1 MDAPELLGAGEP
13 VLEPLVEPYQTRP
26 YSDKLS
32 TISAMASVPQ
42 ACPLIGPVAV
52 GAEDWPDHS
61 AEADSAA
68 STSTSKPTT
77 AASAYTTIGWEVEL
91 WWKITDGLLLL
102 HTNQLETLDPY
113 GGSPIK
119 SFLEVVCSHEGLVLL
134 HLHTAH
140 SNFPTDYFVYDC
152 NLRGDH
158 GPRVHRLPAIK
169 KPTLSRS
176 IGLRRTNDG
185 GYVAAN
191 LRQEL
196 DQEKL
201 LPKTYL
207 DCYYY
212 PSNKDDG
219 RWITREVEFLGVENL
234 LIQQDDCSAEEILF
248 GWRTDLII
256 PFDDDKHKALLW
268 VDFTRGILLCN
279 DLLSSGVS
287 GKIKLRFVPHP
298 LHLFP
303 EGDPRWE
310 HPHPYC
316 SVGCSNGKLKLI
328 SLPSVNN
335 YDACVVL
342 TWTLNWTDHKWKE
355 QKSTPLDYKRLLE
368 NSKAP
373 SHSSLPELLKLADNS
388 PCYPILSTHKSS
400 TILCLTLVIESK
412 AWLLGINMDTCS
424 LDSVADY
431 PSFFDHMNPPYP
443 CYLSKYLNEDDIGSR
458 SPTPTHDMVEHSHP
472 KPFRQP
478 FKKMSDTIKK
488 LRPLNCFRPQHTS
501 TMNSRPCVSS

>member
-1 MDAPELLGAGEP
+1 
-13 VLEPLVEPYQTRP
+13 
-26 YSDKLS
+26 
-32 TISAMASVPQ
+32 MASVAQ

-61 AEADSAA
+61 GEADSAA

-119 SFLEVVCSHEGLVLL
+119 SFLEVVCSHEDLVLL

-158 GPRVHRLPAIK
+158 AIGLRRSRSDQEADQEAIKKQISCDRPRVHRLPAIK

-191 LRQEL
+191 FRQEL

-234 LIQQDDCSAEEILF
+234 LIQQEDDCSAEEILF

-287 GKIKLRFVPHP
+287 DGKIKLHFVPHP
-298 LHLFP
+298 LDLFP
-303 EGDPRWE
+303 EGDLRWE

-316 SVGCSNGKLKLI
+316 SVGCSNGRLKLI
-328 SLPSVNN
+328 SLPSVKNN
-335 YDACVVL
+335 DACVVL
-342 TWTLNWTDHKWKE
+342 TWTLDWDDHKWKE
-355 QKSTPLDYKRLLE
+355 QKSRRLDYKRLLK
-368 NSKAP
+368 NSKVP
-373 SHSSLPELLKLADNS
+373 SHNWLQELPKLANNA
-388 PCYPILSTHKSS
+388 PCYPILSTVPKLANKSS

-412 AWLLGINMDTCS
+412 AWLLRINMDTRS

-443 CYLSKYLNEDDIGSR
+443 CYLSKYPNEDDIR
-458 SPTPTHDMVEHSHP
+458 SSNPTTTHDMDQQNHP
-472 KPFRQP
+472 KHFRQY
-478 FKKMSDTIKK
+478 FKKISHKFKK
-488 LRPLNCFRPQHTS
+488 WNPFIRIIL
-501 TMNSRPCVSS
+501 

>member
-13 VLEPLVEPYQTRP
+13 ILKPLVEPYQTRP

-158 GPRVHRLPAIK
+158 GPRVYRLPAIK

-219 RWITREVEFLGVENL
+219 RWITREVEFL
-234 LIQQDDCSAEEILF
+234 LIQQEDDCSAEKILF

-256 PFDDDKHKALLW
+256 PFDADKHKALLW

-287 GKIKLRFVPHP
+287 DGKIKLHFVPHP
-298 LHLFP
+298 LDLFP
-303 EGDPRWE
+303 EGDLRWE
-310 HPHPYC
+310 HPHQYC
-316 SVGCSNGKLKLI
+316 SVGCSNGRLKLI
-328 SLPSVNN
+328 SLPSVKNN
-335 YDACVVL
+335 DACVVL
-342 TWTLNWTDHKWKE
+342 TWTLDWDDHKWKE
-355 QKSTPLDYKRLLE
+355 QKSRRLDYKRLLK
-368 NSKAP
+368 NSKVP
-373 SHSSLPELLKLADNS
+373 SHNLLQELPKLANNA
-388 PCYPILSTHKSS
+388 PCYPPILSTHRSS

-412 AWLLGINMDTCS
+412 AWLLLINMDTRS

-443 CYLSKYLNEDDIGSR
+443 CYLSKYPNEDDIR
-458 SPTPTHDMVEHSHP
+458 SSNPTTTHDMDQKNQP
-472 KPFRQP
+472 KHFRQN
-478 FKKMSDTIKK
+478 FKKISHKFTKWNPFICII
-488 LRPLNCFRPQHTS
+488 P
-501 TMNSRPCVSS
+501 